1 MSNDKS
7 LWQRI
12 SDYHDELFMAPWRA
26 GVAREARS
34 EEDALV
40 ALLFLEA
47 LGIPGPADYYA
58 LELYPDLIEAFHSWH
73 QRMGM
78 ETFPEAGVC
87 C

>member
-1 MSNDKS
+1 MSA
-7 LWQRI
+7 
-12 SDYHDELFMAPWRA
+12 YHDELFLVPWRA
-26 GVAREARS
+26 GVAREARR
-34 EEDALV
+34 EEDVLV

-47 LGIPGPADYYA
+47 LGVQGPADYFA
-58 LELYPDLIEAFHSWH
+58 LELYPDLIEAFHDWH

>member
-1 MSNDKS
+1 MADDKS
-7 LWQRI
+7 LWRRI
-12 SDYHDELFMAPWRA
+12 NSYHDELFVAPWRA
-26 GVAREARS
+26 SIAREARK
-34 EEDALV
+34 EEDVLV

-47 LGIPGPADYYA
+47 LGIPGSADYFA
-58 LELYPDLIEAFHSWH
+58 LELYPDLIEAFHHWH